1 MRVQRITKKSTLD
14 PLRKEPPDKR
24 LLIWESETRGF
35 GVRVTET
42 GKVTFV
48 FQYRDATGTSKR
60 VTIGE
65 FGQPWT
71 VDMARD
77 RAVDMQRAVAEG
89 RDPREEKREARN
101 ALTIGEVVTRY
112 LDEGPTDKPGKK
124 ASSWTTDRSNLTRHV
139 MPLLGNRPA
148 RSVTKDDVA
157 RWLADVVEGKTATVE
172 RTGKARGVARVQG
185 GPGTAARALAVFGA
199 MMEWAHGKGI
209 VPGNPVAEV
218 KPPKAKKK
226 DRFLSESEVSRLN
239 RAMLS
244 LVDDLD
250 MLRPASADC
259 FRLLMLTGCRKE
271 EVASLRWEYIDLER
285 GLLNL
290 PDSKTGAK
298 VVVLALPAVDML
310 AALRERRTEAP
321 WVFPARRGDGPIG
334 GLQKDWEMVR
344 EWAGVEGVRIHDL
357 RHSFASFAAADGASL
372 LLIGKT
378 LGHRRAETTQ
388 RYAHLADDPVRQVAN
403 AAAGRIARALTSKS
417 GERGGTRGTGG
428 APKGA
433 PEKIFSRKHVSPLV
447 MRASE
452 RYVVDTFKGD

>member
-1 MRVQRITKKSTLD
+1 MLAVYHLLTGKQGGGYMRVQRITKKSTLD

-42 GKVTFV
+42 GKVAFV
-48 FQYRDATGTSKR
+48 FQYRDATGASKR

-101 ALTIGEVVTRY
+101 ALTIGQLVDLY
-112 LDEGPTDKPGKK
+112 LTEGPADRPNKKP
-124 ASSWTTDRSNLTRHV
+124 SSWKQDVSNLRRHV
-139 MPLLGNRPA
+139 VPLLGTQSA
-148 RSVTKDDVA
+148 RTLTRDQVAHWRNDVA
-157 RWLADVVEGKTATVE
+157 AGKTAADAVVGP
-172 RTGKARGVARVQG
+172 RSRSIVRGGQ
-185 GPGTAARALAVFGA
+185 GTAARALAAFGA
-199 MMEWAHGKGI
+199 MMTWAVERKL
-209 VPGNPVAEV
+209 VTENPVRGVETY
-218 KPPKAKKK
+218 KGKKK
-226 DRFLSESEVSRLN
+226 DRFLSESEVARLN
-239 RAMLS
+239 RAMVS

-271 EVASLRWEYIDLER
+271 EIASLRWEYIDLER

-298 VVVLALPAVDML
+298 VVVLALPAVEML
-310 AALRERRTEAP
+310 AALRARRTEAP

-334 GLQKDWEMVR
+334 GLQKDWEVVR

-357 RHSFASFAAADGASL
+357 RHSLASFAAADGASL

-403 AAAGRIARALTSKS
+403 AAAGRISRALTSKS
-417 GERGGTRGTGG
+417 GEHGEHG
-428 APKGA
+428 
-433 PEKIFSRKHVSPLV
+433 
-447 MRASE
+447 E
-452 RYVVDTFKGD
+452 RD

>member
-1 MRVQRITKKSTLD
+1 MRVHRITKRSTVD
-14 PLRKEPPDKR
+14 PLKRQPPESDTF
-24 LLIWESETRGF
+24 IWEAETVGF
-35 GVRVTET
+35 GLRATPGGKLVYVFRYQDQT
-42 GKVTFV
+42 GQT
-48 FQYRDATGTSKR
+48 RR
-60 VTIGE
+60 VTIGQH
-65 FGQPWT
+65 GQPWT

-77 RAVDMQRAVAEG
+77 RAVQMQRAVAEG

-101 ALTIGEVVTRY
+101 AITIGQLVDLY
-112 LDEGPTDKPGKK
+112 LTEGPADRPNKKP
-124 ASSWTTDRSNLTRHV
+124 SSWKQDISNLRRHV
-139 MPLLGNRPA
+139 VPLLGDQSA
-148 RSVTKDDVA
+148 RTLTRDQVAHWRNDVA
-157 RWLADVVEGKTATVE
+157 AGKTAADAMVGL
-172 RTGKARGVARVQG
+172 RSRSIVRGGQ
-185 GPGTAARALAVFGA
+185 GTAARALAAFGA
-199 MMEWAHGKGI
+199 MMTWAVERKL
-209 VPGNPVAEV
+209 VTENPVRGVETY
-218 KPPKAKKK
+218 KGKKK

-239 RAMLS
+239 RALVS

-271 EVASLRWEYIDLER
+271 EIASLRWNYIDLER

-290 PDSKTGAK
+290 PDSKTGQK

-344 EWAGVEGVRIHDL
+344 EWAGVDGVRIHDL

-417 GERGGTRGTGG
+417 REPGEPG
-428 APKGA
+428 
-433 PEKIFSRKHVSPLV
+433 EPL
-447 MRASE
+447 
-452 RYVVDTFKGD
+452 